1 MVMHLGTY
9 RSKPRQYGNGVQKYP
24 RSFCG
29 VPLTLRHL
37 LPGGISTSRGISLD
51 LSLGGLAAIVQDQL
65 QVGET
70 VEIDLKLSAGPLTTV
85 AIVRHTSSSRSGFE
99 FVGLTSEERRQ
110 IATHNPGVPG
120 LQLPG

>member
-1 MVMHLGTY
+1 MHLGTY
-9 RSKPRQYGNGVQKYP
+9 RSKPRQYENGGIQKHP
-24 RSFCG
+24 RTFCS

-51 LSLGGLAAIVQDQL
+51 LSLGGLAAIVQDHL

-70 VEIDLKLSAGPLTTV
+70 VEIDLKLSAGSLSAV
-85 AIVRHTSSSRSGFE
+85 AIVRHTSSTRTGFE
-99 FVGLTSEERRQ
+99 FVGLTSDERRQ
-110 IATHNPGVPG
+110 IATHNPGLSG